1 MPAMTE
7 LRIPRTAARALR
19 AGATALCVGL
29 LGCGTPAPP
38 GPAPQTVGSADPA
51 WITIRPALPTPNL
64 DRLSYD
70 TRTRTLTLYDLTG
83 NDRWEVQLP
92 GEQVGRPVA
101 GQHRL
106 PDVDPAQVYVYY
118 TRPGTRPSVSVT
130 VKQILDSGGV
140 HVSMR

>member
-1 MPAMTE
+1 MNG
-7 LRIPRTAARALR
+7 LRTTRRAIYTAR
-19 AGATALCVGL
+19 AGATALFVGL
-29 LGCGTPAPP
+29 LGCGTPTPP
-38 GPAPQTVGSADPA
+38 GPQPQTVGSADPA
-51 WITIRPALPTPNL
+51 WITIRPALPSPNL
-64 DRLSYD
+64 DRLAYD
-70 TRTRTLTLYDLTG
+70 ARTRTLTLYDLTG

-92 GEQVGRPVA
+92 GETVGHPVA

-118 TRPGTRPSVSVT
+118 SRPGVRPSVPVT

>member
-1 MPAMTE
+1 MHK
-7 LRIPRTAARALR
+7 LRITRRAVRTAR
-19 AGATALCVGL
+19 AGATALLVGL
-29 LGCGTPAPP
+29 LGCGTPTSP
-38 GPAPQTVGSADPA
+38 GPQPQAVGTADPA
-51 WITIRPALPTPNL
+51 WITNRPALPTPNL

-70 TRTRTLTLYDLTG
+70 ARTRTLTLYDLTG

-92 GEQVGRPVA
+92 GETVGRPVA

-106 PDVDPAQVYVYY
+106 PDVDPARVYVYY
-118 TRPGTRPSVSVT
+118 TRPGVRPSVPVT